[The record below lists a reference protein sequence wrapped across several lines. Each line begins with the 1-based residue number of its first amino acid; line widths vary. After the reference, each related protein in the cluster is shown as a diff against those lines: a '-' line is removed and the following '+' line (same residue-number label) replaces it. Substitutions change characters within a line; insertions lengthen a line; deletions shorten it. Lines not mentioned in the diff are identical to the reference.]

1 VIDSVGEQSWKA
13 SLRSLRRGGRL
24 VVCGAT
30 SGPHVSLD
38 LRRLFWHQWSL
49 LGSTLGSQGEYAEIV
64 RLAGEGKLWPVI
76 DSVVPL
82 NEAVTAYERLQRGEH
97 TGKLV
102 IEVAQ

>member
-1 VIDSVGEQSWKA
+1 
-13 SLRSLRRGGRL
+13 L

-30 SGPHVSLD
+30 SGPIVSLD

-49 LGSTLGSQGEYAEIV
+49 LGSTLGSQREYSEIV
-64 RLAGEGKLWPVI
+64 SLAGQGKLWPMI

-82 NEAVTAYERLQRGEH
+82 SDAVSAYERMMRGEQI
-97 TGKLV
+97 GKLV